1 MQLGRV
7 ERFSLTGLRFGPS
20 SVPAT
25 PTDPDRASVK
35 AVEVGFNPLQLVFT
49 RTLKLNVTLVQP
61 DVYIEQ
67 NAKGEW
73 LSTLP
78 DAEQKPGLIKTE
90 LDIINF
96 NKADV
101 ALVPH
106 RKTGNTK
113 QPFKLAQVNGSGQL
127 LDQNQLLA
135 FHLNG
140 QPVTGGTLEIQGE
153 SRFKTQQINLQL
165 QVQNL
170 LASDVTRLIELPL
183 DLQAGRV
190 DSNLTVQLR
199 PEQQPMLLG
208 TAGLKGVTAQVNQL
222 PQPFIN
228 TQ

>member
-1 MQLGRV
+1 MTKSPNSNKQPEPHSHQRLRLLLLSRTGIALGIPLLAGLAGGAWWLWIFVQKDLAPLVQKNLTQTLKRPVQLGRV

-35 AVEVGFNPLQLVFT
+35 AVEVGFNPLQLLFT

-67 NAKGEW
+67 DAKGDW

-127 LDQNQLLA
+127 LDQNRLL
-135 FHLNG
+135 
-140 QPVTGGTLEIQGE
+140 TLISKE
-153 SRFKTQQINLQL
+153 SHGSKHN
-165 QVQNL
+165 
-170 LASDVTRLIELPL
+170 RLTYSSKC
-183 DLQAGRV
+183 R
-190 DSNLTVQLR
+190 TC
-199 PEQQPMLLG
+199 
-208 TAGLKGVTAQVNQL
+208 
-222 PQPFIN
+222 
-228 TQ
+228 